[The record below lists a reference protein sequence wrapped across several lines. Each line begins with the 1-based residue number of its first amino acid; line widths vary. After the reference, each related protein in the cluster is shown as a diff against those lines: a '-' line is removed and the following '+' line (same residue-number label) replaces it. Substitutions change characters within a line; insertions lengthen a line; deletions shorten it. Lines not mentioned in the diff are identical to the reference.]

1 MNRNTLLSIC
11 APLREALL
19 RNRYDTDTL
28 LDTLGPDIHAALG
41 RNEPV
46 PVRRASASCGEL
58 GTLIR
63 LFLLGDDC
71 PIAEVAAAL
80 RPLSVE
86 AAVDAGLLASDA
98 GVVRAALDLRPIDT
112 GSGNRWVLS
121 DLDGS
126 MRPRETAVDHVIGV
140 GHASLSLLQA
150 TPGAPVGSL
159 LDVGTGCGIQAL
171 HGTSYAQSVT
181 ATDLN
186 VRAVDLAA
194 VTMALNEEEVELLT
208 GSWFEPVEGR
218 TFDQVVANPPFVVSR
233 ATVGHT
239 YRDSGLDLD
248 GASRLMISRSPDYL
262 APGGTAALL
271 ASWVHVAGEDW
282 RNRVASW
289 LPAHGIDAW
298 VVQRDVADPALYVG
312 TWMRDGGLDTK
323 DPSAAATAEQWLDHL
338 ESADVEESDSGS
350 STCAGPTRPVT
361 SWPRISRTVS
371 TIRWGRRRSPTS
383 TGWRGCARTTC
394 SRPASTCR
402 RAQRSSGSSSPVR
415 RGGLRWSHD
424 CIAGTVPHGSTR
436 STTWSPPRR
445 GNAERRS
452 RSGRTDRSPGCRA
465 RHGCHRPRRVGDTAR
480 ALSRAARFGAAGVA
494 AGVPCGSP
502 YTCSQQLL
510 RTERTKSQ
518 VRALLPK
525 SVRELSVPVGALFP
539 MRHHR

>member
-80 RPLSVE
+80 HPLSVE

-262 APGGTAALL
+262 SPGGTAALL

-282 RNRVASW
+282 RSRVASW

-338 ESADVEESDSGS
+338 ESADVEGVGFGFVYLRRTDAPSDLLAEDLTHGFDDPLGAEALAYFDRVAWLRENDVLTARFHVQESTALERVFLPGEE
-350 STCAGPTRPVT
+350 
-361 SWPRISRTVS
+361 
-371 TIRWGRRRSPTS
+371 
-383 TGWRGCARTTC
+383 GWTQVVAR
-394 SRPASTCR
+394 
-402 RAQRSSGSSSPVR
+402 
-415 RGGLRWSHD
+415 LH
-424 CIAGTVPHGSTR
+424 
-436 STTWSPPRR
+436 R
-445 GNAERRS
+445 GNGPAWQHEIDDLVASLVAGMRSDGLVLGELIDLLAAAHDMVATVLAES
-452 RSGRTDRSPGCRA
+452 AIPLVHSLV
-465 RHGCHRPRRVGDTAR
+465 RHGLV
-480 ALSRAARFGAAGVA
+480 
-494 AGVPCGSP
+494 
-502 YTCSQQLL
+502 
-510 RTERTKSQ
+510 
-518 VRALLPK
+518 LP
-525 SVRELSVPVGALFP
+525 V
-539 MRHHR
+539 